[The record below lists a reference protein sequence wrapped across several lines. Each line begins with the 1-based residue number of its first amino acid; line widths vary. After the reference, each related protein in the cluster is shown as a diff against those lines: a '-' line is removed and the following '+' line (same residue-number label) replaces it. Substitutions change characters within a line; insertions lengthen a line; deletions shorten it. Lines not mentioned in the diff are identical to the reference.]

1 MKKYRYIKII
11 YSAKTNPEVMGFQ
24 LLVRNYSL
32 QLKKYDIKVKYIKNR
47 LVPFRAELYDR
58 HNKKHYETND
68 YRRLKYMI
76 RKVGFFK
83 DEYKSKAT
91 SKKTRK
97 TKSKAHRKKKNSK
110 KARKTK
116 SKGGGMPFKKTVGI
130 DRKKSKGG
138 GMTFKKTV
146 GIDRKKLRGGG
157 PRKRFCFVCGCDNV
171 KNNISTVI
179 TKKDIS
185 NTKIPAEYH
194 PYVNFLWNARTDSK
208 YFWDRYKYLPLYGQ
222 FRYICKGCYHGN
234 TDSC

>member
-1 MKKYRYIKII
+1 MKKHRYIKII

-83 DEYKSKAT
+83 DEYKSKSRT
-91 SKKTRK
+91 SKKTAGKTKKTRKSRK
-97 TKSKAHRKKKNSK
+97 TRKSKKP
-110 KARKTK
+110 RKTK

-146 GIDRKKLRGGG
+146 GVDRKKI
-157 PRKRFCFVCGCDNV
+157 V
-171 KNNISTVI
+171 
-179 TKKDIS
+179 
-185 NTKIPAEYH
+185 
-194 PYVNFLWNARTDSK
+194 
-208 YFWDRYKYLPLYGQ
+208 
-222 FRYICKGCYHGN
+222 
-234 TDSC
+234 